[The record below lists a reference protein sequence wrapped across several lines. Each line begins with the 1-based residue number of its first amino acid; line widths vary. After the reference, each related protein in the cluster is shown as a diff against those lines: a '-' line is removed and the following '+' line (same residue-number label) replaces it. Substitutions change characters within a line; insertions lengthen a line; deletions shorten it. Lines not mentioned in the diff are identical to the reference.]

1 MEWDEKLK
9 IQPRQKSHK
18 LLYQE
23 KIVVLPPFP
32 KTQGKLGIFHKFLVG
47 GGCHNR
53 WKIDWEG
60 GAEGKSCYN
69 MLKAQTVCTFHHC
82 HPISLSGR
90 EHHACGMCIVLRKD
104 KI

>member
-60 GAEGKSCYN
+60 ARR
-69 MLKAQTVCTFHHC
+69 
-82 HPISLSGR
+82 GR
-90 EHHACGMCIVLRKD
+90 VATTC
-104 KI
+104 